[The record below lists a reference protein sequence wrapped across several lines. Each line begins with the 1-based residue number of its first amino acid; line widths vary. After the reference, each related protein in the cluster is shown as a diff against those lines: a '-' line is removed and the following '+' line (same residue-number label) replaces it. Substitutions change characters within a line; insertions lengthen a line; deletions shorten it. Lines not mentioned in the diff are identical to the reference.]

1 MSEKAPSN
9 QDEKNSSEES
19 KSGIRQLKPG
29 EVLFNE
35 GDVAHSLFIV
45 QKGQLRLYLKKG
57 KGFVDIA
64 VLHPGEVLGEMAY
77 FDEKSRTRS
86 CSASAIVTTELI
98 EISFNAFDKTM
109 KGLNPWF
116 KTIINTL
123 ADRLRATNAKVKE
136 LENNSVSMGHGGQAA
151 HYKFFN
157 NADVVRL
164 LSLFYMVFRAHAK
177 TEEGSYLIS
186 LKTLKYYAAD
196 VFAISEAKILEF
208 VNLLKEEGSLQ
219 LLPDENGLP
228 NIMSVSNYVKFYEWM
243 AFIQSERIT
252 ADEKKIQ
259 FHERCEMILN
269 RAYSMIDP
277 EKVDKRTNMV
287 TVNLTEI
294 FSLYKSQNIE
304 LLPEDLAPAIQNGIA
319 TEVIVDRN
327 IMTTDINYA
336 KMSKV
341 FFPVRFLNRVNALN
355 NKKGN
360 VRY

>member
-1 MSEKAPSN
+1 MSEKPSV
-9 QDEKNSSEES
+9 KMSVSSGEES

-35 GDVAHSLFIV
+35 GDSAHSLFIV
-45 QKGQLRLYLKKG
+45 QKGQLRLFLKKG

-86 CSASAIVTTELI
+86 CSASAIVTTELV

-157 NADVVRL
+157 NADIVRL
-164 LSLFYMVFRAHAK
+164 LSLVYMVFRAHAK
-177 TEEGSYLIS
+177 TEEGKFILN

-196 VFAISEAKILEF
+196 VFAISEAKVLEF

-219 LLPDENGLP
+219 ILPDENNLP
-228 NIMSVSNYVKFYEWM
+228 NVLSVNNYIKFYEWM
-243 AFIQSERIT
+243 AFIQSERLT
-252 ADEKKIQ
+252 QDEKKIQ
-259 FHERCEMILN
+259 FHDRCELILN
-269 RAYSMIDP
+269 RAFSTIDP

-287 TVNLTEI
+287 TVSLSEI
-294 FSLYKSQNIE
+294 FAAYKAQNVE
-304 LLPEDLAPAIQNGIA
+304 LLPEDLEPAVKNGIA
-319 TEVIVDRN
+319 TEIIVDN
-327 IMTTDINYA
+327 NAMTTDINYA
-336 KMSKV
+336 KLTKV
-341 FFPVRFLNRVNALN
+341 FFPVRFMNRVNSLN
-355 NKKGN
+355 NKKSN
-360 VRY
+360 TRY

>member
-1 MSEKAPSN
+1 MSEKAPQATASKATN
-9 QDEKNSSEES
+9 DES
-19 KSGIRQLKPG
+19 KSGIRMLKPG

-35 GDVAHSLFIV
+35 GDAAHSLYIV
-45 QKGQLRLYLKKG
+45 QKGQLRLFLKKG

-86 CSASAIVTTELI
+86 CSASAIVTTELV

-164 LSLFYMVFRAHAK
+164 LSLCYMVFRAHAK
-177 TEEGSYLIS
+177 TEEGRFIIN
-186 LKTLKYYAAD
+186 LKTLKFYAAD
-196 VFAISEAKILEF
+196 VFAIAEAKVLEF

-219 LLPDENGLP
+219 MLPDENNLP
-228 NIMSVSNYVKFYEWM
+228 NVLSVNNYIKFYEWM
-243 AFIQSERIT
+243 AFIQAERLT
-252 ADEKKIQ
+252 ADDKKIQ
-259 FHERCEMILN
+259 FHDRCEMILN
-269 RAYSMIDP
+269 RAYAMIDP
-277 EKVDKRTNMV
+277 EKVDKRTNLI
-287 TVNLTEI
+287 TINLTEI
-294 FSLYKSQNIE
+294 FAVYKTQNVE
-304 LLPEDLAPAIQNGIA
+304 LLPEDLEPAVKNGIA
-319 TEVIVDRN
+319 TEIVVDN
-327 IMTTDINYA
+327 NAMSTEINYSKLA
-336 KMSKV
+336 KV
-341 FFPVRFLNRVNALN
+341 FFPVRFMNKVHALN
-355 NKKGN
+355 SKKSN
-360 VRY
+360 SRY

>member
-1 MSEKAPSN
+1 MSDKAASS
-9 QDEKNSSEES
+9 QDEKNGGESS

-29 EVLFNE
+29 EILFNE
-35 GDVAHSLFIV
+35 GDVANSLYIV

-86 CSASAIVTTELI
+86 CSASSIVSTELI

-157 NADVVRL
+157 NADIVRL

-177 TEEGSYLIS
+177 TEEGRFIIN
-186 LKTLKYYAAD
+186 LKTLKYYASD

-208 VNLLKEEGSLQ
+208 VNLLKEDGSLE
-219 LLPDENGLP
+219 LLADENGLP
-228 NIMSVSNYVKFYEWM
+228 NILSVQNYIKFYEWM

-252 ADEKKIQ
+252 ADEKKVQ

-269 RAYSMIDP
+269 RAFSMIDP
-277 EKVDKRTNMV
+277 EKVDKRSNLA
-287 TVNLTEI
+287 TVNLSEI
-294 FSLYKSQNIE
+294 FAAYKAQNIE

-319 TEVIVDRN
+319 TEIIVDHN
-327 IMTTDINYA
+327 SMSTDINYA
-336 KMSKV
+336 KLSKV
-341 FFPVRFLNRVNALN
+341 FFPVRFLNRVAALN